1 VCPNR
6 ILLGSFFLQ
15 GIQLRLE
22 FLRDLCI
29 DGFFASCS
37 GSPAIDGT
45 AAHFLF
51 FTVNIKMAAGS
62 LKSLVKTGFGLGLGV
77 FAAQIIFVLLGM
89 MFFLPGLYLLKKD
102 KNDKSSNGS
111 GSYYLGV
118 GLMLVGVVLMGG
130 IGFGEFMND
139 LDW

>member
-1 VCPNR
+1 
-6 ILLGSFFLQ
+6 
-15 GIQLRLE
+15 
-22 FLRDLCI
+22 
-29 DGFFASCS
+29 
-37 GSPAIDGT
+37 
-45 AAHFLF
+45 
-51 FTVNIKMAAGS
+51 MAAGS

-102 KNDKSSNGS
+102 QNDKSSNGS

>member
-1 VCPNR
+1 
-6 ILLGSFFLQ
+6 
-15 GIQLRLE
+15 
-22 FLRDLCI
+22 
-29 DGFFASCS
+29 
-37 GSPAIDGT
+37 
-45 AAHFLF
+45 
-51 FTVNIKMAAGS
+51 MAAGS

-89 MFFLPGLYLLKKD
+89 LFFLPGLYLLKKN
-102 KNDKSSNGS
+102 KNDKNSNGS